1 VKKNNESYQVKME
14 NQKSNDADKE
24 FSYAGI
30 LTNTNFILHFDKHT
44 KYYLALNKF
53 LPFFILKKTK
63 YYHST

>member
-1 VKKNNESYQVKME
+1 ME